1 MSTLPT
7 AELDAAAPEAQGRTH
22 VTAAT
27 ASTGRPL
34 LICLPS
40 MTSEAA
46 TAVLHE
52 IASTFRGEAIL
63 VASPDRD
70 TEQPAADGLPQLVP
84 YSQPRGEGEWVL
96 DAADYVSAAS
106 LAEQRGAS
114 GVLLLGP
121 DAASLAPPALRAMQA
136 GLAAGADLALP
147 RYHTAPDDGLV
158 NSALLYP
165 LTRALFGAD
174 IRFPLPL
181 DVGLSLRML
190 TRLAGSA
197 ERLGPQP
204 DSALIWPVA
213 EASIAGF
220 AVRQVDGGARVLPQP
235 QQTDLNELFPAV
247 TSALFADVEAKATYW
262 QRARA
267 LPAPRPSAPGR
278 GHASPDAEAA
288 EEIRALI
295 EGYRIAFSNLREIW
309 SLVLPPQSLL
319 ALKKLSVSTPESFV
333 YPPNLWARTVYDFAL
348 AFHLRTLNRG
358 HLLGALTPL
367 YLAWVASFLQN
378 SAGDTAAGSELLE
391 ATATAFEQEKP
402 YIVSRWRWPDRFNP

>member
-1 MSTLPT
+1 MSTLPS
-7 AELDAAAPEAQGRTH
+7 ADVEAAGSEAQHRVAPADGSSS
-22 VTAAT
+22 A
-27 ASTGRPL
+27 GKPL
-34 LICLPS
+34 LICLAS

-46 TAVLHE
+46 NALLHE
-52 IASTFRGEAIL
+52 IARTFQGEAVL

-70 TEQPAADGLPQLVP
+70 TEQPAANGLPQLVP

-106 LAEQRGAS
+106 LAGERGAS
-114 GVLLLGP
+114 GVLLLGT
-121 DAASLAPPALRAMQA
+121 DAASLAPQALRAMQA
-136 GLAAGADLALP
+136 GLAGGADLALP

-181 DVGLSLRML
+181 DVGLSPRML
-190 TRLAGSA
+190 TRLAVSA
-197 ERLGPQP
+197 ERLGAQP

-220 AVRQVDGGARVLPQP
+220 AVRQVEGGPRVLPQP
-235 QQTDLNELFPAV
+235 QETDLNDLFPAV

-267 LPAPRPSAPGR
+267 LPAARPPGAGR
-278 GHASPDAEAA
+278 SLSSPPADTA
-288 EEIRALI
+288 EEIHSLI
-295 EGYRIAFSNLREIW
+295 EGYRIAFNNLREIW

-319 ALKKLSVSTPESFV
+319 ALKKLSGSSPEAFV

-348 AFHLRTLNRG
+348 AYHLRTLNRG

-367 YLAWVASFLQN
+367 YLAWVASFLQ
-378 SAGDTAAGSELLE
+378 SSRGDAAAGSDLLE
-391 ATATAFEQEKP
+391 QTASAFEQEKP